1 MKTTSP
7 NQIFPFPWISF
18 ISISLT
24 HIYYIISSLQAP
36 DIGSGVPSTH
46 EILGSSDGSK
56 TP

>member
-1 MKTTSP
+1 METNSP
-7 NQIFPFPWISF
+7 NQIFLFPWISF

-36 DIGSGVPSTH
+36 DIGSGVSSPH